1 MTDHAFKVQHLTHS
15 ILGYSQNPSNDV
27 TAPRY
32 LGSLEA
38 AAANNF
44 QTLEGKKAP
53 ILTKRELKRKRN
65 PKGDLE
71 VVEGEGAY
79 MGPWTGWEGEHE
91 VPQFDIPE
99 DVVDEEVEDHLKPP
113 EGPRKQLKA
122 KRSVFGQEASIF
134 HGKTTVDYQGRTYMH
149 PPLSIAPHLTGE
161 AGSQECFIPKACV
174 HTFTGHTQGVS
185 VIRTLPQT
193 GHLMLSGSMDTKIK
207 VGVPFEI
214 LNLSNFSCLDSCGMC
229 TRMGTV
235 YVPSWVTLN
244 L

>member
-15 ILGYSQNPSNDV
+15 ILGYSSNPSNDP
-27 TAPRY
+27 TAPQF

-44 QTLEGKKAP
+44 LTLEGKKAP
-53 ILTKRELKRKRN
+53 NLTKRELKRKRN
-65 PKGDLE
+65 PKGYLE
-71 VVEGEGAY
+71 VVDGDGAY
-79 MGPWTGWEGEHE
+79 MGPWAGWDGENE
-91 VPQFDIPE
+91 APKFDIPE
-99 DVVDEEVEDHLKPP
+99 EVEDEEVDDHLKPP

-134 HGKTTVDYQGRTYMH
+134 HGKSLVDYQGRTYMY
-149 PPLSIAPHLTGE
+149 PPLSTAPHLTGE

-185 VIRTLPQT
+185 VIRTLPET

-207 VGVPFEI
+207 VRAPFEI
-214 LNLSNFSCLDSCGMC
+214 FTLSHLSCLI
-229 TRMGTV
+229 
-235 YVPSWVTLN
+235 
-244 L
+244 